1 MGDCNRVG
9 GGGGVWD
16 DGGDK
21 EPTTRRREVRSRS
34 EQRGPSVESNRS
46 EKLGF
51 RGGGEEVVPRLSSPS
66 PRGSISLWVFQF
78 LFYFIYFILI
88 VAVAGAEPAVTCP
101 PTATEAFV
109 LE

>member
-9 GGGGVWD
+9 GGGGGGD

-21 EPTTRRREVRSRS
+21 EPTTRRRELRSRS

-46 EKLGF
+46 ERLGF

-66 PRGSISLWVFQF
+66 PRGSICFWVFQF

-88 VAVAGAEPAVTCP
+88 VAVARAEPAVTCP
-101 PTATEAFV
+101 PTETEAFV
-109 LE
+109 F